1 MNPQVITANALVE
14 GDVVYLSA
22 KGAWARSLIE
32 AQVYTD
38 AALAQD
44 RLAAAS
50 ARSGE
55 VVGVYL
61 MDVATE
67 TGAPQPKHFREDF
80 RQTGPSN
87 KFHGKQADA
96 QE

>member
-1 MNPQVITANALVE
+1 MTSQVITANALVE
-14 GDVVYLSA
+14 GDVVYLA
-22 KGAWARSLIE
+22 HGGGWARSLSQAE
-32 AQVYTD
+32 VFAD
-38 AALAQD
+38 PASAESKLSAAL
-44 RLAAAS
+44 

-61 MDVATE
+61 MDVATD
-67 TGAPQPKHFREDF
+67 TGVPTPKHFREAF

>member
-1 MNPQVITANALVE
+1 MSEQVITANALVE
-14 GDVVYLSA
+14 GDVVYLA
-22 KGAWARSLIE
+22 ANGQWARSLAE
-32 AQVYTD
+32 AQVHSD
-38 AALAQD
+38 AAAAEVK
-44 RLAAAS
+44 LAAAS

-61 MDVATE
+61 MDVSTDS
-67 TGAPQPKHFREDF
+67 GVPQPKHFREAF